1 MATLLLPGTCRIV
14 NINQAAKP
22 TKLAML
28 LSPPQLCIQPEGLE
42 SLPGVNDFL
51 KSDPRKREKRKKE
64 IMEREEKSQGSLFKR
79 MYETFLFNESVLKTG
94 LSGILQ
100 PHPQF

>member
-14 NINQAAKP
+14 NINQAVEP
-22 TKLAML
+22 TRLATL
-28 LSPPQLCIQPEGLE
+28 LSPPQLYIQPEGLE

-51 KSDPRKREKRKKE
+51 KNDPRKREKRKKE
-64 IMEREEKSQGSLFKR
+64 IMESVEMSQGSLFKR
-79 MYETFLFNESVLKTG
+79 MYETFLCNESVLKTG